1 MCVYFADSA
10 HFCPRSRTSSSSTHF
25 RFVCTEAQLIY
36 FTSVLELN
44 RSRTSSPLCSQ
55 PATPATRS
63 RTSPPL
69 HLEQSHPQN
78 RSSSSES
85 VREGGNGGGAHAVEE
100 EEELGRWRRRKEI
113 SQFLAQSFSLSPF
126 PPHPTPHHTTPP
138 HTTPHH
144 HPPTSLSLSPFPPP
158 LSHITYSLCL
168 APHTVAP
175 TQHMHTCTHTHTHTH
190 THTQLATK
198 LLGKLAASSP
208 PQLVQEV
215 RP

>member
-1 MCVYFADSA
+1 M
-10 HFCPRSRTSSSSTHF
+10 
-25 RFVCTEAQLIY
+25 
-36 FTSVLELN
+36 LELN
-44 RSRTSSPLCSQ
+44 RSRTSSPLCSL

-69 HLEQSHPQN
+69 YLEQSHPQN

-85 VREGGNGGGAHAVEE
+85 VRAGGRGGGARAVVE

-126 PPHPTPHHTTPP
+126 PPPLP
-138 HTTPHH
+138 HT
-144 HPPTSLSLSPFPPP
+144 
-158 LSHITYSLCL
+158 TYSLCL

-175 TQHMHTCTHTHTHTH
+175 TQPMHTKHMHTCTHTHTVGNKTATLNPKPMHTKHMHICTRTLAH

-198 LLGKLAASSP
+198 LLP
-208 PQLVQEV
+208 
-215 RP
+215 